1 MSKISARDIQM
12 IFAGA
17 FIFPALTSLIWL
29 PHSLI
34 YSRDAVFVF
43 AAIFSCLAL
52 PLGIGILLG
61 NMRALRLAQIFLW
74 LCVIGSVI
82 NICLSVVRMYH
93 VVSGPP
99 HFSLYRSISDFL
111 IDATLLSLLI
121 WSRSRRFRH
130 EPDA

>member
-1 MSKISARDIQM
+1 
-12 IFAGA
+12 
-17 FIFPALTSLIWL
+17 
-29 PHSLI
+29 
-34 YSRDAVFVF
+34 
-43 AAIFSCLAL
+43 
-52 PLGIGILLG
+52 
-61 NMRALRLAQIFLW
+61 

-93 VVSGPP
+93 VLPGPP

-111 IDATLLSLLI
+111 IDAALLSLLI